1 MNMFKTIF
9 LNPVQAAEYLQ
20 IKTSTLAM
28 WRSTGRYNLPYVKVG
43 GRVQYRLQDIEE
55 FISGRVHLHT
65 GN

>member
-1 MNMFKTIF
+1 MFKTIF

-20 IKTSTLAM
+20 IKPATLAV
-28 WRSTGRYNLPYVKVG
+28 WRSSGRYNLPYVKVG

-55 FISGRVHLHT
+55 FISTRVHLHT